1 MNVSRNEIH
10 RFFIALESTQSNP
23 EPVRRERERYFK
35 SAIGRIHRLMGLIP
49 DRPESRVLEIGAS
62 PFFAS
67 QAMIHFLRLDPGR
80 FVMIDGA
87 GPCDTC
93 VEREKKTFFSRPYDL
108 FRLNAETT
116 PFPFADESFD
126 LVICQDVIEHLLF
139 DPLYLVQQCNRV
151 LKKGGI
157 LILSTS
163 PAVFSWHVTL
173 RHLFN
178 LTVEMGYD
186 ITHRNPYARHHRLYS
201 LAEVRQM
208 AAGNGFSVERAFVR
222 SHWYR
227 VDKGMN
233 LRARFAKRAFH
244 LLDRFSAALSV
255 VLPFLKEKAGSQIWV
270 VGRKTAF
277 SETIVYPR
285 TLNMHSDFTE

>member
-1 MNVSRNEIH
+1 
-10 RFFIALESTQSNP
+10 
-23 EPVRRERERYFK
+23 
-35 SAIGRIHRLMGLIP
+35 
-49 DRPESRVLEIGAS
+49 
-62 PFFAS
+62 
-67 QAMIHFLRLDPGR
+67 MIHFLRLDPGR
-80 FVMIDGA
+80 FAMIDGA

-93 VEREKKTFFSRPYDL
+93 VEREKKMFFSRSYDL
-108 FRLNAETT
+108 FRLNAEMT

-126 LVICQDVIEHLLF
+126 LVICQDVIEHLFF

-151 LKKGGI
+151 LTKGGI

-173 RHLFN
+173 RHFFN
-178 LTVEMGYD
+178 LNVEMGYD
-186 ITHRNPYARHHRLYS
+186 VTHRNPYARHHRLFS

-208 AAGNGFSVERAFVR
+208 AAGNGFVVERAFVR

-227 VDKGMN
+227 VDREMS
-233 LRARFAKRAFH
+233 LRARFAKRAIH

-270 VGRKTAF
+270 IGGKRRFPKRSLIPGRSTCTVISTSRAGR
-277 SETIVYPR
+277 VP
-285 TLNMHSDFTE
+285 